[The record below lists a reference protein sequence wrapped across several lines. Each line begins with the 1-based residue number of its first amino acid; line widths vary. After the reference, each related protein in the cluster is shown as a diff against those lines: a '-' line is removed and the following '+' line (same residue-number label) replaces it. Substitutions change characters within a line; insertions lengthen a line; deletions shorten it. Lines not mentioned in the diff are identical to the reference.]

1 MSDVPEL
8 FEGDV
13 PDREWVLGQG
23 FAFNPTS
30 RKARMPDPA
39 MWPPELDECPGD
51 DTKRT
56 VDRRTVFRVAERAA
70 ASPNDPFGA
79 LQLHVAAAVWGTGTK
94 GLTAARAYRPLS
106 EPDAGTK
113 LTKALATV
121 RSGGPLSAYK
131 AMSSG
136 GMLKIKHLDVAFF
149 TKFLYFGGWDAKKH
163 MPEPLIYDQ
172 HVARAMRHL
181 TKDEEWVNSPPSE
194 RYGEYLDLVAWW
206 AAELSTSEDVVERR
220 LYEIGYGLK

>member
-1 MSDVPEL
+1 MSQVPEL
-8 FEGDV
+8 FDGDV
-13 PDREWVLGQG
+13 PDREWVLDQG
-23 FAFNPTS
+23 FAFNPTN

-51 DTKRT
+51 GTNRT

-70 ASPNDPFGA
+70 ASLDDSFA
-79 LQLHVAAAVWGTGTK
+79 AVQLYVAAAVWGTGK
-94 GLTAARAYRPLS
+94 SAQPVVRAFRALGES
-106 EPDAGTK
+106 DAGTK

-136 GMLKIKHLDVAFF
+136 GSLKIKYLDIAFY
-149 TKFLYFGGWDAKKH
+149 TTFLYFGGWDAKKH

-181 TKDEEWVNSPPSE
+181 TRDEEWVNSPSSD

-206 AAELSTSEDVVERR
+206 AAELRTSEDVVERQ
-220 LYEIGYGLK
+220 LYQIGYGLK